1 MEIDFSNKIVVITGG
16 SRGIGKELV
25 RAFAEANAKVYFTYL
40 SNEEKAEN
48 VVSEFSERYNTTIK
62 SYAVDGRSKEAV
74 RNFMETVLTE
84 NNKIDVLINSAGYIP
99 RGLFLN
105 TTETVWKNTIDSNLN
120 SVYNYCTSALKYML
134 LNKEGCII
142 NISSVSACFPATGQA
157 AYSASKGAIESL
169 TKALALEYGKYN
181 IRVNTIAP
189 GLIETE
195 VVKTISNKIKQ
206 EILKRTP
213 LGRFG
218 RTEDV
223 SNIALFLASENASYI
238 TGTQLLVTGGRH
250 LD

>member
-1 MEIDFSNKIVVITGG
+1 MEISFSDKVVIITGG
-16 SRGIGKELV
+16 SRGIGKDLV
-25 RAFAEANAKVYFTYL
+25 RAFAQANAKVYFTYL
-40 SNEEKAEN
+40 TNGEKAQN
-48 VVSEFSERYNTTIK
+48 VVDEFSRRYAATIK
-62 SYAVDGRSKEAV
+62 ANAVDGRSKEDV
-74 RNFMETVLTE
+74 HNFIETVITE
-84 NNKIDVLINSAGYIP
+84 NKKIDVLINSAGYIP

-105 TTETVWKNTIDSNLN
+105 TSEDVWKNAIESNV
-120 SVYNYCTSALKYML
+120 SSIYNYCTNVLKYML
-134 LNKEGCII
+134 LEKGGCII
-142 NISSVSACFPATGQA
+142 NISSVSAHFPAKGQA

-189 GLIETE
+189 GLVETE
-195 VVKTISNKIKQ
+195 VVKTISNQVKQ

-218 RTEDV
+218 RAEDV
-223 SNIALFLASENASYI
+223 SNTALFLASENASYI